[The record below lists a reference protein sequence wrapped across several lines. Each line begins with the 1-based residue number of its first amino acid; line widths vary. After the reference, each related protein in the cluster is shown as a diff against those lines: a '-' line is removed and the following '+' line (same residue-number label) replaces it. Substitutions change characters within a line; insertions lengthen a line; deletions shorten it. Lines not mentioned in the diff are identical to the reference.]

1 MIDRTFF
8 KALAAFSFFALLIAA
23 QTARAEGDGACV
35 SQGQWMEP
43 VGKRPLPYGDVIAQM
58 ARRPVV
64 LLGETHTSAENHRWQ
79 LQVLSALYGRNVNMV
94 LGFESFPRSVQPVL
108 DRWTRGEL
116 SEKKFLEDSR
126 WDEVWT
132 FNPNL
137 YMPLF
142 HFARM
147 HRIPMIAL
155 NVERELVSAVRKKG
169 WKGIPGKD
177 REGVADPAAPSTAYL
192 KELAEVFALH
202 AKMPGQKNKGKDVP
216 APVKLDDPE
225 FLRFV
230 DAQLLWDR
238 AMAEKLAEA
247 RLAGGNPLVVGIV
260 GSGHLEYG
268 YGITRQLADLGV
280 AKAAVLLPW
289 SVGRPCSD
297 LTSKEGVAVAG
308 AVFGVKEPTREPEPE
323 KPRLGVIINDA
334 AGGVRIDRVAP
345 GSVAGAAGLKK
356 GDVVFKAAGIS
367 TKKTGDL
374 IAVIKKQAP
383 GTWLPLGVTRGGKT
397 LDIIAR
403 FPPGKAP

>member
-1 MIDRTFF
+1 MIDRTLF
-8 KALAAFSFFALLIAA
+8 KALAVFSFCALFFTPSAV
-23 QTARAEGDGACV
+23 RAEGTCI

-43 VGKRPLPYGDVIAQM
+43 TSGRILPYGGVMADM

-79 LQVLSALYGRNVNMV
+79 LQVLSALYGRNANMV

-116 SEKKFLEDSR
+116 SEKKFLKDSR
-126 WDEVWT
+126 WDDVWT
-132 FNPNL
+132 FDPNL

-155 NVERELVSAVRKKG
+155 NVERDLVSKVRKKG
-169 WKGIPGKD
+169 WKEIPGKD
-177 REGVADPAAPSTAYL
+177 REGVTDPVPAPTAYL
-192 KELAEVFALH
+192 DELAEIFALH
-202 AKMPGQKNKGKDVP
+202 AKMPGRKTKDNDEP
-216 APVKLDDPE
+216 KPIKRDDPA
-225 FLRFV
+225 FLKFV

-238 AMAEKLAEA
+238 AMAEKLAAA
-247 RLAGGNPLVVGIV
+247 RLGGGDPLVIGIV

-289 SVGRPCSD
+289 PVNRPCSD
-297 LTSKEGVAVAG
+297 LVSKNGAAVAD
-308 AVFGVKEPTREPEPE
+308 AVFGIKEPKREPEPE
-323 KPRLGVIINDA
+323 KPKLGVIINDA
-334 AGGVRIDRVAP
+334 PGGIRIGRVAP
-345 GSVAGAAGLKK
+345 GSVAMAAGLKK
-356 GDVVFKAAGIS
+356 GDVIFKAAGVE
-367 TKKTGDL
+367 TKKTANL
-374 IAVIKKQAP
+374 IAIIKKQAP
-383 GTWLPLGVTRGGKT
+383 GTWLPLAVKRDAKS
-397 LDIIAR
+397 LDIVAR